1 MSEASVKWDQR
12 FLQMAALVAGWSKD
26 PSTKC
31 GAVIVAPDRRVISL
45 GFNGFPQRMPDSPEL
60 YANRDE
66 KYSRI
71 VHCEMNAALFAKE
84 SLRGATLYTWPCLSC
99 DRCAVHM
106 IQAGIVRCVAPLP
119 TDDMLSRW
127 APMLAKTRQYFLE
140 AGIQFSEYQLTGHAA
155 FTIPE
160 IASSHKP

>member
-1 MSEASVKWDQR
+1 MSEVKWDQR
-12 FLQMAALVAGWSKD
+12 FLQMAVLVAGWSKD

-45 GFNGFPQRMPDSPEL
+45 GFNGFPQRMPDRPEL

-71 VHCEMNAALFAKE
+71 VHCEMNAVLFARE
-84 SLRGATLYTWPCLSC
+84 NLRGATLYTWPFLSC

-106 IQAGIVRCVAPLP
+106 IQVGISRCVAPLP
-119 TDDMLSRW
+119 TDDHKRW
-127 APMLAKTRQYFLE
+127 SSSLAKTRQYFSE
-140 AGIQFSEYQLTGHAA
+140 AGVEFSEYRVNNITG
-155 FTIPE
+155 FSIPE
-160 IASSHKP
+160 ITSGSQLG

>member
-60 YANRDE
+60 YADRDE

-71 VHCEMNAALFAKE
+71 VHCEMNAVLFAKE

-106 IQAGIVRCVAPLP
+106 IQAGVTRCVAPHP
-119 TDDMLSRW
+119 TDDMLARW
-127 APMLAKTRQYFLE
+127 AARLARTRQYFQE
-140 AGIQFSEYQLTGHAA
+140 ASVEFCEYPVTTLAVKSL
-155 FTIPE
+155 PE
-160 IASSHKP
+160 IGQIG